1 MKQRSYALLAAGTG
15 AVLLL
20 SACSSG
26 STSGSGDGGGEPA
39 TDGTFTLALG
49 ADPGALN
56 PLMTAATPAHELA
69 RLSYD
74 YLVYPNPET
83 GATEPWLAEKWTET
97 PASVE
102 FTIRDGVTCSDG
114 SALTAQTVADNISF
128 ITDESKG
135 SALRGVYVPKTA
147 SATADVTARTVTV
160 STPEASP
167 FLMLNLA
174 RVPIMCDAGLED
186 PTAANKATIGSGMFT
201 MTEAVANDHYSYTRR
216 DGYTWGPDDT
226 TSSTAGV
233 PKDVV
238 ATIVTNA
245 STSTNQLLAGDLNA
259 AEVSGPDQDRLD
271 SANLT
276 TVERPSPGGEMFFNH
291 IAGNPTS
298 DPAVRKA
305 LVQALN
311 LDDLAEVFTGGRGE
325 RSTSMVSVE
334 PRACTYNSI
343 EGNLPDFDLTAAKA
357 TLDAAGWNA
366 GSDGKRS
373 KDGAPLNIRLNYE
386 SFGDSTNAAADLA
399 QQAWS
404 ELGATV
410 VITGGDSNKIVDVLL
425 SGKDNTAWDVAWE
438 PINVALPSMLVPFL
452 SGPAPAEG
460 LNFSSI
466 ANPEYD
472 AAVAK
477 ASGLVGDDACAAWAD
492 AESQIIKSV
501 SAVPFADKLTTVYFK
516 NAGLAFGRTYV
527 GSALRLYQ

>member
-26 STSGSGDGGGEPA
+26 NASGSGDGGGEPA

-74 YLVYPNPET
+74 NLVYPNPET
-83 GATEPWLAEKWTET
+83 GVTQPWLAEKWTET
-97 PASVE
+97 PTSVE

-147 SATADVTARTVTV
+147 RATADVAARTVTV
-160 STPEASP
+160 STPEPSP

-174 RVPIMCDAGLED
+174 RVPIMCDAGLDD

-216 DGYTWGPDDT
+216 DGYSWGPDDT

-276 TVERPSPGGEMFFNH
+276 TVKRPSPGGEMFFNH

-311 LDDLAEVFTGGRGE
+311 LDDLTEVFTGGRGE

-343 EGNLPDFDLTAAKA
+343 EGNLPDFDLSAAKA
-357 TLDAAGWNA
+357 TLDAAGWTA

-373 KDGAPLNIRLNYE
+373 KDGAPLNIRLTYE
-386 SFGDSTNAAADLA
+386 TFGDSTNAAADLA

-466 ANPEYD
+466 SNPEYD
-472 AAVAK
+472 AAAAK